1 MVFFHHLEKTAGTTL
16 RSILQRNAQ
25 LGHFDFISFINRYNK
40 LHFQMVTHRLDSLAS
55 QGGAALKGVRLAV
68 EIHIGGGGYEHFI
81 KYTMPDLLLLRKKL
95 RGAGCRCNLV
105 TLLRHPLTAHMSWHH
120 HFVNQRV
127 PLCFWNS
134 PYDCQARMSIALAC
148 HGGPSV
154 RPLTE
159 SHLKAI
165 SQMWKS
171 FDLVGVTE
179 YFDEFVVLLRTL
191 VGLPSIAYRSQL
203 TTKKTTEARQAA
215 QAWTRRSCASLTAD
229 PPDELISYIRRRM
242 DTSASAAAENRRRR
256 GKGDSH
262 GPPGMMDCAGYGPC
276 EVPGLSEVEKRG
288 YQWYEEAKCAAVTPQ
303 QVLARLCARMATDEP
318 LYNEA
323 RRNFD
328 ERLRDAGEA
337 LAAEVA
343 ELRTA
348 GVELTRRADAQAA
361 RPAADLE
368 RESGVRL
375 SRSYRQMLGGG
386 DRKPVPWV
394 VDEFA
399 PWYRP
404 NERARYS
411 CANCTGDVVPEFDLG
426 GCWPL
431 WPQFGP
437 DEMRYMCTRR
447 WTADPGHNLPNAF
460 LQPGSTKPMPCWQT
474 CWAPL
479 KGSGAAGHGD
489 APHCTAPCPEP
500 AGAEPAVAWRQ
511 RWDRELAAFLAAP
524 GEGQE
529 LTRLTQFIH
538 PMRSTSFMWGIF

>member
-1 MVFFHHLEKTAGTTL
+1 
-16 RSILQRNAQ
+16 
-25 LGHFDFISFINRYNK
+25 
-40 LHFQMVTHRLDSLAS
+40 
-55 QGGAALKGVRLAV
+55 
-68 EIHIGGGGYEHFI
+68 
-81 KYTMPDLLLLRKKL
+81 
-95 RGAGCRCNLV
+95 
-105 TLLRHPLTAHMSWHH
+105 
-120 HFVNQRV
+120 
-127 PLCFWNS
+127 
-134 PYDCQARMSIALAC
+134 
-148 HGGPSV
+148 
-154 RPLTE
+154 
-159 SHLKAI
+159 
-165 SQMWKS
+165 MWKS

-215 QAWTRRSCASLTAD
+215 QAWTRRSCASLTDD

-361 RPAADLE
+361 RPAAELE